1 MVKQFLSSIV
11 YGTMT
16 VNTIVD
22 GPNIAFG
29 ETLSGT
35 VYIDGDDSDEL
46 VDYIVIELLKRLEAD
61 EVIIAKQ
68 TIEIMSD
75 IKSKETWMIPFEM
88 VPDERWES
96 ESEAHIQT
104 LILKTIVHLKNGIDL
119 QDEDGITY
127 A

>member
-35 VYIDGDDSDEL
+35 VYIDGDNSDEL
-46 VDYIVIELLKRLEAD
+46 VDYIVIELLKRLEAN

-68 TIEIMSD
+68 SIEIMSD

-96 ESEAHIQT
+96 ESEANIQT

>member
-68 TIEIMSD
+68 SIEIMSD